1 MKVILYMAQTMNG
14 IIARED
20 YGEDFLSDENWKV
33 FFALTKETGCFI
45 VGRKTYEEV
54 KKWKDYNFDNIKATK
69 IIVSNKSNF
78 NLGKGYLLA
87 NSPRDALRK
96 ASESGFKKV
105 ILTGGGKI
113 NTAFMKERLVDE
125 IIVNIEPFVLGN
137 GIKIFSEEDFE
148 NKLSLIDTKVL
159 KSGIVQIHYKIIK

>member
-33 FFALTKETGCFI
+33 FLALTKETGCFI

-54 KKWKDYNFDNIKATK
+54 KKWKNYNFDNIKATK
-69 IIVSNKSNF
+69 IIISNKSNF
-78 NLGKGYLLA
+78 NLGEGYLLA

-96 ASESGFKKV
+96 ASELGFKKV

-125 IIVNIEPFVLGN
+125 IIVNIEPFVLGK

-148 NKLSLIDTKVL
+148 NKLNLIDTKVL